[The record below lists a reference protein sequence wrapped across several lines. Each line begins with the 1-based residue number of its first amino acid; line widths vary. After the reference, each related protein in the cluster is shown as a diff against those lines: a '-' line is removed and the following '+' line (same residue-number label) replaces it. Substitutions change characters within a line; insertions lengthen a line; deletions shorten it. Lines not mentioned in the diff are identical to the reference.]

1 MRRGGADEDSSC
13 FGRAYAA
20 RMAFKEPELQDV
32 FELLKALRQR
42 WLTDTQDGG
51 CIQKAA
57 LPLDASAARSRFS
70 RSF

>member
-1 MRRGGADEDSSC
+1 
-13 FGRAYAA
+13 
-20 RMAFKEPELQDV
+20 MAFKEPELQDV